1 MLNYDLDQ
9 VITTNRGS
17 KENTSKRGETAGD
30 QDSHTVIM
38 SIHSLEEGRETAKQA
53 ETGAKAMSELLDSLE
68 GKQKEAEEASPTMKF
83 KRIAANENK

>member
-1 MLNYDLDQ
+1 
-9 VITTNRGS
+9 
-17 KENTSKRGETAGD
+17 
-30 QDSHTVIM
+30 M